1 MSRTSHPHLV
11 GMRGIC
17 DSHVHVIGPKVTFP
31 LAAERTYTPPDATAE
46 SCRAM
51 LDRTGA
57 ERVVLV
63 QPSIYADD
71 HRCLLHALDAL
82 GERARAVA
90 VLPRRPAE
98 LRTLDDWARRGV
110 RGLRLNVVTSHGAS
124 LADVISELQRLAAV
138 AAPRE
143 WHVQL
148 FVDFATLQALAPV
161 LVELPSDIVLDHLS
175 LAPVTGDKGQAA
187 CEFLQ
192 RLAASSRVWLKLS
205 GFYKLAAEPPYAEL
219 APLMQSLARTCP
231 ERLLW
236 GSDWPHTPSHG
247 STTVDSESELPFREV
262 DTAGLP
268 SLLASWVQD
277 PILLRQILVANP
289 AGLYG
294 FDPVS
299 SRGPL

>member
-110 RGLRLNVVTSHGAS
+110 RGLRLNVVTSHGES

-138 AAPRE
+138 AAPRG

-148 FVDFATLQALAPV
+148 FVDFDTLQALAPV
-161 LVELPSDIVLDHLS
+161 LVELPSDIVLDHLA
-175 LAPVTGDKGQAA
+175 LAPVTRRQGSGSLRIPAAVDGIQPGVAQAVRLLQTSRRTA
-187 CEFLQ
+187 LRRAGAAHAVARPHLPGAALVGQ
-192 RLAASSRVWLKLS
+192 RLAPHP
-205 GFYKLAAEPPYAEL
+205 EP
-219 APLMQSLARTCP
+219 
-231 ERLLW
+231 RLYN
-236 GSDWPHTPSHG
+236 
-247 STTVDSESELPFREV
+247 R
-262 DTAGLP
+262 
-268 SLLASWVQD
+268 
-277 PILLRQILVANP
+277 RQ
-289 AGLYG
+289 
-294 FDPVS
+294 
-299 SRGPL
+299 